1 MKKIIIFFLLLISIT
16 ALSAQDLFSGS
27 QLEERNTLEKLFV
40 KEVTKTNT
48 QMQAIKLVGTIG
60 GIAMILSGLPEN
72 AGVVEATDKE
82 VALAIGGVG
91 LSVFSWN
98 GIIGNIATPYKEP
111 ISKENAVKNA
121 AIDFVKKEGGITF
134 IKRKAKKESRRIV
147 EEIMFSY

>member
-16 ALSAQDLFSGS
+16 ALSAQDLFSGA

-48 QMQAIKLVGTIG
+48 QMQAIRLVGTIG

-72 AGVVEATDKE
+72 TGVGGTDKE